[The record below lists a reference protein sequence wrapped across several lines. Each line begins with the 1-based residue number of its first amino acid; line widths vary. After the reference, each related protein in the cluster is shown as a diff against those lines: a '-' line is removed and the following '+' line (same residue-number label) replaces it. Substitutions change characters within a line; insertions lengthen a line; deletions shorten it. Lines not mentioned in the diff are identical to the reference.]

1 MKKFYSF
8 IVALLMVSATAS
20 AQFVNSQ
27 GGRKSNVGSTADVES
42 VFNTF
47 DFTYSPMTLKSV
59 YKYDGSSSSSTE
71 DLNAVSL
78 GWTQARSILST
89 LPLYIQYGAGLQYA
103 WKTDKESESGVEVKS
118 TTSFLTLKVPVNV
131 LYNFNIP
138 NVPVAIM
145 PYAGLGLHA
154 HLLGQNKYTASY
166 DGETET
172 EKESFFNEDD
182 MAGEPLNRIV
192 LGWQIGAKVAFKNL
206 LFGVAYEGPVTNL
219 YKYSEDGASVKFN
232 YSQVNISLGI
242 KF

>member
-1 MKKFYSF
+1 MKKFYF
-8 IVALLMVSATAS
+8 IVVALLMISASAS

-27 GGRKSNVGSTADVES
+27 GGRRSNVGSTADVES

-47 DFTYSPMTLKSV
+47 DFTYSPVTMKTIA
-59 YKYDGSSSSSTE
+59 KYDGSSYTETE

-103 WKTDKESESGVEVKS
+103 WQTDKESESGVEVKS
-118 TTSFLTLKVPVNV
+118 TVSFLTLKVPVNV

-138 NVPVAIM
+138 NTPVAIM
-145 PYAGLGLHA
+145 PYAGLSLHA
-154 HLLGQNKYTASY
+154 HLLGQNKYTVSY
-166 DGETET
+166 DDETRT
-172 EKESFFNEDD
+172 EKENFFSKEDMD
-182 MAGEPLNRIV
+182 DDPYNRIV
-192 LGWQIGAKVAFKNL
+192 LAWQIGAKVAFRNL
-206 LFGVAYEGPVTNL
+206 LFGVAYEGPVTSL
-219 YKYSEDGASVKFN
+219 YKYSEDGASVRFN